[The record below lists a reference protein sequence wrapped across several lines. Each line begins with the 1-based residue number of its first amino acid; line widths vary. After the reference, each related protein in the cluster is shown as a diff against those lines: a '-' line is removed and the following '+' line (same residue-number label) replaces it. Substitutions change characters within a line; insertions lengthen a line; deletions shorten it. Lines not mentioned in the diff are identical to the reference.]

1 MPSLSILL
9 RYSFTWRSDT
19 KIKLY
24 NIIAIIANVAIID
37 IDQLDIVDVPLQ
49 DQHWALFPP
58 WPSPTL
64 LLVWNEITMIA
75 VCISADRFP
84 NPLIPKWFS
93 ELMNECPSI
102 EPWNNTVLSARREKS
117 TSNGHIP
124 KVIF

>member
-9 RYSFTWRSDT
+9 RYSFTWRSDR

-84 NPLIPKWFS
+84 NPLISKW
-93 ELMNECPSI
+93 
-102 EPWNNTVLSARREKS
+102 KS

-124 KVIF
+124 